1 MKRIKRFIAGI
12 VTMCTLFS
20 MASVSNAASTS
31 FTVGRGAS
39 SFSSQTIT
47 LDGRKQ
53 HYTYSVRLK
62 SFKFEYIPQNAS
74 PGYQAKI
81 HFRLYMGYLHSIGD
95 GVIERFSA
103 SNCISFPLSNFSA
116 STKSESLWKTIK
128 RSNGQVMFTDGGL
141 NGTYCLKTNSSYTS
155 LGYGCTTDWWIN

>member
-81 HFRLYMGYLHSIGD
+81 YFRLYRGYLFSIGD
-95 GVIERFSA
+95 GVVDRFSA
-103 SNCISFPLSNFSA
+103 SNIISFPLSDFKP
-116 STKSESLWKTIK
+116 STKNETIWKTIK
-128 RSNGQVMFTDGGL
+128 SGNVTMFTDGGKS
-141 NGTYCLKTNSSYTS
+141 GTYCLKTNSSYTS
-155 LGYGCTTDWWIN
+155 LGYGCTTEWWIN